1 MRSRVL
7 GAATFFLC
15 LQLLAT
21 ASADAQGQQPPTP
34 PKTRPS
40 YSSIEHNVITW
51 FHRVTRADTHR
62 HRIASS
68 PPLPRPR
75 PAQLTKSPE
84 LPATAVEPK
93 GTQPVST
100 AVDPNQISP
109 APAPKVEPDKAPTEP
124 PAVSVEPNELPPA
137 ALPLS
142 RMEGPRDLTTPR
154 LSQIGRPGIYRP
166 QQLSR
171 MRRNLPP
178 LPASRIRYPRHQQ
191 PNQPRRRLN
200 YRPERLSRL
209 RRRASQRG
217 LCPGEPIFQTDEA
230 TTSGRFHAD
239 FASKTRARHP
249 GLPRSSCR

>member
-21 ASADAQGQQPPTP
+21 ASAHAQGQQPPTP
-34 PKTRPS
+34 PKARPS

-75 PAQLTKSPE
+75 PTQLTKAPE

-100 AVDPNQISP
+100 AIEPNEISP
-109 APAPKVEPDKAPTEP
+109 APALKVEPDKAPTEP
-124 PAVSVEPNELPPA
+124 PAASVEPNELPPA
-137 ALPLS
+137 GTLPAAAIEPNEAQPAAS
-142 RMEGPRDLTTPR
+142 AGEPNTISSTPTVE
-154 LSQIGRPGIYRP
+154 PAKTP
-166 QQLSR
+166 AE
-171 MRRNLPP
+171 LPP
-178 LPASRIRYPRHQQ
+178 GAVEQTKAPDIPAGIVLQGANIP
-191 PNQPRRRLN
+191 
-200 YRPERLSRL
+200 
-209 RRRASQRG
+209 
-217 LCPGEPIFQTDEA
+217 D
-230 TTSGRFHAD
+230 
-239 FASKTRARHP
+239 
-249 GLPRSSCR
+249 

>member
-21 ASADAQGQQPPTP
+21 ASAHAQGQQPPTP
-34 PKTRPS
+34 PKSRPS

-75 PAQLTKSPE
+75 PTQLTKAPE

-100 AVDPNQISP
+100 AIEPNEISP
-109 APAPKVEPDKAPTEP
+109 APALKVEPDKAPTEP
-124 PAVSVEPNELPPA
+124 PAASVEPNELPPA
-137 ALPLS
+137 GTLPAAAIEPNEAQPAAS
-142 RMEGPRDLTTPR
+142 AGEPNTISSTPTVE
-154 LSQIGRPGIYRP
+154 PAKTP
-166 QQLSR
+166 AE
-171 MRRNLPP
+171 LPP
-178 LPASRIRYPRHQQ
+178 GAVEQTKAPDIPAGIVLQGANIP
-191 PNQPRRRLN
+191 
-200 YRPERLSRL
+200 
-209 RRRASQRG
+209 
-217 LCPGEPIFQTDEA
+217 D
-230 TTSGRFHAD
+230 
-239 FASKTRARHP
+239 
-249 GLPRSSCR
+249 